1 VFVSV
6 RLANHVGVVVA
17 AARHGRRVRAG
28 TGALPGATGPHQ
40 GRPPSTDG
48 RSLRRAWRISP
59 SGPRRSCTAADSLWS
74 PPTSRSTKSNRRDE
88 HRDFVPRG
96 VRMQDADN
104 TRLVHTTI
112 NRRWNHPLVAV
123 WPALPGWC
131 L

>member
-59 SGPRRSCTAADSLWS
+59 SGQRRSCTAADSLWS
-74 PPTSRSTKSNRRDE
+74 PPTSRSPKSNRRDNS
-88 HRDFVPRG
+88 PRL
-96 VRMQDADN
+96 RSPWHTDA
-104 TRLVHTTI
+104 
-112 NRRWNHPLVAV
+112 RWWQHPGGAYHDQPSL
-123 WPALPGWC
+123 
-131 L
+131 